1 METLQPKDWPRPKG
15 YSNGIVAQGRLVV
28 LAGQV
33 GWDANETLVGEDLV
47 AQLRQCFLNI
57 RTLLNAA
64 GAGPEHLVRLT
75 WFIADADEY
84 QARLTEIGDA
94 YRGVFG
100 KVFPAMSVIAVKGF
114 IEPGAKAEIEA
125 TAVIPD

>member
-1 METLQPKDWPRPKG
+1 MDILQPKDWPRPKG
-15 YSNGIVAQGRLVV
+15 YSNGIAAQGRLVV

-33 GWDANETLVGEDLV
+33 GWDENQQLVSDDFV
-47 AQLRQCFLNI
+47 AQLRQAFLNI
-57 RTLLNAA
+57 RTLLSEA

-75 WFIADADEY
+75 WFIADGEDY
-84 QARLTEIGDA
+84 RTRLREIGQA
-94 YRGVFG
+94 YREVFG

-114 IEPGAKAEIEA
+114 VEPGAKVEVEA